1 MPISIR
7 EYPTLRGKD
16 AEKFVK
22 RQKENIR
29 KLKEKVSKR
38 LEDIKPK

>member
-1 MPISIR
+1 MPISMR
-7 EYPTLRGKD
+7 EYPTLKGKD
-16 AEKFVK
+16 AKKFLE

-29 KLKEKVSKR
+29 RLKEKVLKR